1 MNVPDNYDQWL
12 AHEAKQEQLLDSL
25 PECEE
30 CGALIQEDF
39 YYEINDSIICEYCLN
54 ANFRKRTEDFVR

>member
-12 AHEAKQEQLLDSL
+12 AHEARQEQLLDRL

-30 CGALIQEDF
+30 CGALIQDDF

-54 ANFRKRTEDFVR
+54 KNYRKRTEDFVR

>member
-1 MNVPDNYDQWL
+1 VNVPDNYDQWL
-12 AHEAKQEQLLDSL
+12 AHEAKLEQLLDRL

-54 ANFRKRTEDFVR
+54 KNYRKRTEDFVR